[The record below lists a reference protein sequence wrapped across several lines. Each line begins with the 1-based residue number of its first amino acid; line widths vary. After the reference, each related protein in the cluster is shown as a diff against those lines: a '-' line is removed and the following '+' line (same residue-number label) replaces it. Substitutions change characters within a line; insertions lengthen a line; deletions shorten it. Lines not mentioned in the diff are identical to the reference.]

1 VDVIVIGGGV
11 TGCSCA
17 LSLASQGLCVRVHE
31 EREVA
36 GGASGRNGGFAL
48 RGGAASYFAARAAM
62 GVERAR
68 LLWTLS
74 ERALDAMA
82 TLAGDDLRRTGSLRL
97 AADED
102 ERAHL
107 EVDLDALREDGFAV
121 EWLDRL
127 PLPLDRLFTGALLH
141 PRDAAIHP
149 ARWVRRLAAKAAE
162 VGAEI
167 VEGTRVELDALEADT
182 IVVAVDGL
190 TSAVLP
196 ELEGL
201 VVPVRGQVLAT
212 APVSA
217 RLFERPHYSRY
228 GFDYWQQLPDGR
240 LVVGGKRDASFETEY
255 TDVETTTPVIQDR
268 LEALATDLLGK
279 RPTVTHRWSGIWGE
293 TSDAL
298 PLAGQVPGRTG
309 VWVAGGYSG
318 HGNVLGFAC
327 GELVGRAIAGDR
339 RPELDLFDPARLM
352 SNSTTLS

>member
-17 LSLASQGLCVRVHE
+17 LSLASHGLRVRVHE
-31 EREVA
+31 AREVA

-48 RGGAASYFAARAAM
+48 RGGAASYAAARAAM

-68 LLWTLS
+68 LLWALS
-74 ERALDAMA
+74 ETALDAMA
-82 TLAGDDLRRTGSLRL
+82 TLAGHDLRRTGSLRL
-97 AADED
+97 AADD
-102 ERAHL
+102 AERTEL
-107 EVDLDALREDGFAV
+107 EVEFDALHEDGFAV
-121 EWLDRL
+121 EWVEQLRP
-127 PLPLDRLFTGALLH
+127 PLERLFTGALLH
-141 PRDAAIHP
+141 PGDGAIHP
-149 ARWVRRLAAKAAE
+149 ARWVRRLASSAIEA
-162 VGAEI
+162 GAEI
-167 VEGTRVELDALEADT
+167 VEGSNAELDALEAEA

-217 RLFERPHYSRY
+217 HLFQRPHYSRH

-240 LVVGGKRDASFETEY
+240 LVVGGQRDASFETEY
-255 TDVETTTPVIQDR
+255 TAVEATTPLIQAR
-268 LEALATDLLGK
+268 LETLAADLLGK

-293 TSDAL
+293 TSDML
-298 PLAGQVPGRTG
+298 PLAGQVPGRAG
-309 VWVAGGYSG
+309 VWVVGGYSG

-352 SNSTTLS
+352 SNSATLS